1 MTHASFSGTDQQT
14 FDFFTM
20 VNSEGINVTQ
30 GNQSGLLL
38 YKGGTVCDDYF
49 SNNAAEAICKLM
61 NFTSAVEWDNGTY
74 FNIQSNYDI
83 KLDDV
88 ECNSTVWESCSY
100 SEEHNCEH
108 SEDVFLSCSVKER
121 GEEIILIYIL
131 QSRQG
136 INWFEN

>member
-38 YKGGTVCDDYF
+38 YKGGTVCDHSF

-61 NFTSAVEWDNGTY
+61 NFTSAVEWNSGAY
-74 FNIQSNYDI
+74 FEIQSNYDI

-88 ECNSTVWESCSY
+88 ECNSTEWESCSY
-100 SEEHNCEH
+100 SEIDNCGH
-108 SEDVFLSCSVKER
+108 SEDVFLSCSHMER
-121 GEEIILIYIL
+121 GNKLTNQFDNFTSVYHED
-131 QSRQG
+131 
-136 INWFEN
+136 N